1 MFSSNKFLDS
11 MGKFTLDRVDQG
23 TVDDIMEISKNFKLS
38 SYRNFAELLDMEA
51 TLKKKFL

>member
-1 MFSSNKFLDS
+1 

-38 SYRNFAELLDMEA
+38 SYRDFVELLDMET